1 MRKVVCLV
9 VFCALWLQ
17 SPLAAQQADSAAGAR
32 TLKQK
37 HAGRDP
43 HGSSRQ
49 TQRQTPV
56 PSIIQSELERSR
68 AEEAKQKA
76 LHPTIQIAAP
86 QPSASS
92 GSPLW
97 AVLIAV
103 LVAGAATGAIVY
115 VFFLRRHARFRPASA
130 TPPGRMHAERPV
142 PEAVMPSAP
151 APDVRTE
158 EEMEEE
164 DEIASASPYAIE
176 EESEMPEAALTMN
189 LLNKKRETKKEL
201 IQEVMRRVQRK
212 EKPQQIAEALH
223 VGIGEVQLAITL
235 AKMKK

>member
-115 VFFLRRHARFRPASA
+115 VFFLRTHARFRPASA
-130 TPPGRMHAERPV
+130 TPPGRTHVERPV
-142 PEAVMPSAP
+142 PEAVIPPPP
-151 APDVRTE
+151 ALAFGDE
-158 EEMEEE
+158 EEEE
-164 DEIASASPYAIE
+164 EIASASPYAIE